1 MESLL
6 WDGAWVF
13 QHQKHCHLKCERAKR
28 VTSGMSGAESVGQYA
43 LKKKE
48 PTLEVDDNTL
58 MMLEAECC
66 WGCTQLK

>member
-1 MESLL
+1 
-6 WDGAWVF
+6 
-13 QHQKHCHLKCERAKR
+13 
-28 VTSGMSGAESVGQYA
+28 MSGAESVGQYA